1 MTLESISIVDQ
12 DILNYLNSIDS
23 VTESAPLIKNSKVI
37 QDILLH
43 RTFSSLVER
52 RTNYAELRSI
62 CVEFM
67 NKLNNQ
73 TEIGH
78 KLIQNMDYII
88 KNIDAFVEKCEDYT
102 ILIKMCSIYL
112 YITAVTFNNQPLAN
126 LNLICRPLPRYIQL
140 EKFQI
145 ISSFV
150 S

>member
-1 MTLESISIVDQ
+1 
-12 DILNYLNSIDS
+12 
-23 VTESAPLIKNSKVI
+23 
-37 QDILLH
+37 
-43 RTFSSLVER
+43 
-52 RTNYAELRSI
+52 
-62 CVEFM
+62 M

-126 LNLICRPLPRYIQL
+126 LNLICRPLPRYI
-140 EKFQI
+140 
-145 ISSFV
+145 
-150 S
+150 